1 MRSIKRFFLGMLAR
15 ARCIGIQ
22 HVVIACTVLSI
33 PATAF
38 ACWRVHEEHVDAL
51 AYSEMHEL
59 RSAILDYEGHEAG
72 HEPVTELKVLYNDTP
87 SEKSADGPLFRARIK
102 GEGALEDPWGHPYTL
117 EKRGDER
124 VLCSSGSPSSD
135 GCKLAIVVPM
145 PVRD

>member
-1 MRSIKRFFLGMLAR
+1 MKRFFLHVLAD

-22 HVVIACTVLSI
+22 HVIIACTVLSI
-33 PATAF
+33 PISAF
-38 ACWRVHEEHVDAL
+38 ACWRVNEEHVDAL

-59 RSAILDYEGHEAG
+59 RSAIMDYEDHEAN
-72 HEPVTELKVLYNDTP
+72 HEPVSELKVLYNDIP
-87 SEKSADGPLFRARIK
+87 SGKSADGRLFRARIK

-145 PVRD
+145 PVHD